1 MKISERVIELKST
14 KEIIERM
21 VANCELY
28 SDFKYSI
35 IFKGENGMFKCVSNN
50 DGDTIY
56 EVKITRK
63 KPVGDARIQEDD
75 VSINKDK
82 IKADFLAHLF
92 PFVKVAFKKVAFH
105 KGDILIHD
113 DNNDYV
119 INLVKKIGLE
129 W

>member
-14 KEIIERM
+14 KEIVERM

-28 SDFKYSI
+28 SDFKHSI
-35 IFKGENGMFKCVSNN
+35 IFKGENGMFKCVSDN

-63 KPVGDARIQEDD
+63 KPVGDARIQEDG
-75 VSINKDK
+75 VSTNKDAT
-82 IKADFLAHLF
+82 KAAFLSHLF
-92 PFVKVAFKKVAFH
+92 PFVQCAFRKVGFH
-105 KGDILIHD
+105 KGDIIIHD
-113 DNNDYV
+113 DNNDY
-119 INLVKKIGLE
+119 IISLVKKLGLE